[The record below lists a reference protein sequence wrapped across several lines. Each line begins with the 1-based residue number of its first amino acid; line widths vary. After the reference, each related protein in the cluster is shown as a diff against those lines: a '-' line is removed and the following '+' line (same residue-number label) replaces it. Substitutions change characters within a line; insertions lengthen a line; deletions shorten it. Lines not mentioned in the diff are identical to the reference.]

1 MQKEQKGSK
10 SIIVIIICLIVIV
23 IALIIGM
30 VVVHNLKTEKTVD
43 SEEEQ
48 TQQIAADTQ
57 NTQEAQGDGIGSKF
71 SYSTTTEQT
80 STDGGSKFSRN
91 ESAVDP
97 SLLASNVDTGFS
109 QMSAQ
114 EKFEYTLTWLNDQNP
129 QLKLIDYEAN
139 QQIPA
144 PRDTSLEWDRSLF
157 YGLEDVSVTDP
168 NDGLINYC
176 DVKKVQLVD
185 SATEEP
191 VECEVYTDPDSDAIK
206 KIVTIE
212 KQEDTGLYEVWEY
225 YYEGED
231 VNFIFYSLRDVYTPT
246 YATPDKCG
254 ERYYYN
260 HAHMVKFRR
269 IAVPNQINDYLVQ
282 KLTTYTP
289 DIVSGFDNL
298 EIVGLTRAYN
308 VYHSV
313 QNTPIF
319 GTLKGYVY
327 DANNQPIAGAL
338 IAAHNNHYGKDV
350 GSVKTDNDGYYSIM
364 VPSDDEGDYDLLASA
379 DGADSVKIYDVKVD
393 DATSNIN
400 NEMLYMPVGDQ
411 KSETYDMEIVLCDAL
426 NVGDYGDSYL
436 AMQRL
441 SGATLKVRKGVN
453 NRSGEI
459 YGTYQADADGVVY
472 TSLPTGMYTG
482 EIVKEGYE
490 NSYFTFATKKDNT
503 KIQSMTTPKLNDN
516 EVRIV
521 LTWGSQPNDLDSHLF
536 TPYPGTAGDMQHIG
550 YYERSDAYGNNLDV
564 DDTSAYGPETMTILD
579 LNDGNYKYYVSNFSS
594 LSSGVTD
601 DMSMSESG
609 ATVRVYTS
617 AGLAATFNVPQ
628 RQEGTIWEVFEIRN
642 KRIIPI
648 QRYYSS
654 VDDKSWWCSY

>member
-1 MQKEQKGSK
+1 MQQKKKGSVT
-10 SIIVIIICLIVIV
+10 IIIIIICLIVV
-23 IALIIGM
+23 LIALITGM
-30 VVVHNLKTEKTVD
+30 LVKHNMKKVQVLETE
-43 SEEEQ
+43 
-48 TQQIAADTQ
+48 
-57 NTQEAQGDGIGSKF
+57 EAQQVDVGAQEDEDGIGSKF
-71 SYSTTTEQT
+71 SYVDTTGNASAGNE
-80 STDGGSKFSRN
+80 GKFSRA
-91 ESAVDP
+91 EEVDT
-97 SLLASNVDTGFS
+97 SQLASNVDTGFS

-114 EKFEYTLTWLNDQNP
+114 EKFDYTLDWLKGQNP
-129 QLKLIDYEAN
+129 QMKLINYEAN
-139 QQIPA
+139 QQTPA
-144 PRDTSLEWDRSLF
+144 PRDTSLEWDKSLF
-157 YGLEDVSVTDP
+157 YSLEDADENDP

-185 SATEEP
+185 SATEEL
-191 VECEVYTDPDSDAIK
+191 VECEVYTDSDTDAIK

-212 KQEDTGLYEVWEY
+212 KQKDEGLYEVWEY

-246 YATPDKCG
+246 YATRDKCG

-260 HAHMVKFRR
+260 HGHLVKFRR
-269 IAVPNQINDYLVQ
+269 IAVPNQVNDYLVQ
-282 KLTTYTP
+282 KLETYTP
-289 DIVSGFDNL
+289 NVVSGFNNL

-327 DANNQPIAGAL
+327 DANNQPIVGAL

-364 VPSDDEGDYDLLASA
+364 VPSDEEGNYDLLVST

-393 DATSNIN
+393 DATSSVN
-400 NEMLYMPVGDQ
+400 NEVLYMPVGEQ
-411 KSETYDMEIVLCDAL
+411 KSESYDMEIVLCDAL

-441 SGATLKVRKGVN
+441 SGATLNVRKSVN
-453 NRSGEI
+453 NRGGEV
-459 YGTYQADADGVVY
+459 YGIYQADEDGVVY
-472 TSLPTGMYTG
+472 VNLPAGMYTG
-482 EIVKEGYE
+482 EIIKEGYE
-490 NSYFTFATKKDNT
+490 NSYFTFATRRDNT
-503 KIQSMTTPKLNDN
+503 KIQSMTTPKLDDN

-521 LTWGSQPNDLDSHLF
+521 LTWGSQPSDLDSHLF
-536 TPYPGTAGDMQHIG
+536 TPYPGTAGDMLHIG
-550 YYERSDAYGNNLDV
+550 FYERSDAYGNNLDV

-594 LSSGVTD
+594 LSNGITD

-648 QRYYSS
+648 QRYYSD
-654 VDDKSWWCSY
+654 VDDKSWWGSY